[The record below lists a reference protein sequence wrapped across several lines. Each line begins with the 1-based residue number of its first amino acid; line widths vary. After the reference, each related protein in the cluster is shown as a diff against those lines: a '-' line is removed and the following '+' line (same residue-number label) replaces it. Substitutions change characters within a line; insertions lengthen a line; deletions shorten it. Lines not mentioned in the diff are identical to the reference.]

1 MSRTL
6 LHFARHDDTSG
17 LFSQLARRH
26 DREKYRMRVATLEAT
41 EPSLRTGV
49 TAAGIPCDAF
59 GARSKSLRDYLR
71 VVPRLTRYLRRN
83 RVDILHTHFYYPA
96 LVGGM
101 AGVLA
106 RTPLRVMTRHH
117 ADYHTRLSPGRN
129 RHVRL
134 DQLVTR
140 LHHRVIAISK
150 FTADHLIEVE
160 GAPPGKIVVIP
171 NGIDFET
178 VRTSSPERVAQLRAE
193 FGGPERAIILV
204 AARLAEEK
212 GVKFAL
218 EALPALKAATD
229 RPFVVLSAGAG
240 PLLGEYEALL
250 AGQGTSDL
258 VKFLGFRR
266 DLPDLMAAADVL
278 LVPSLSEAFGLVA
291 AEALYLG
298 TPVVATRVGGL
309 PELVEDGRDGRLIPP
324 GESAAIASTVAELL
338 NAPEELAALRCAG
351 RNKIIERFSFDAM
364 LKGYEALYAAWGSGR
379 S

>member
-1 MSRTL
+1 MRAL

-17 LFSQLARRH
+17 LFSQIARRH
-26 DREKYRMRVATLEAT
+26 DRAAYRMRVATLEAT
-41 EPSLRTGV
+41 EPSLRAGV
-49 TAAGIPCDAF
+49 TAAGVPCDAF
-59 GARSKSLRDYLR
+59 GARSKSLKAYLR
-71 VVPRLTRYLRRN
+71 AVPRLARYLRRH
-83 RVDILHTHFYYPA
+83 RVEILHTHFYYPA

-101 AGVLA
+101 AGTLA

-134 DQLVTR
+134 DQLATR
-140 LHHRVIAISK
+140 LHHRVIAISQ
-150 FTADHLIEVE
+150 FTADHLIQVE

-178 VRTSSPERVAQLRAE
+178 VRTSSPERVAELRTE
-193 FGGPERAIILV
+193 FGGPEHALILV

-212 GVKFAL
+212 GVNFAL
-218 EALPALKAATD
+218 EALPALKAATG
-229 RPFVVLSAGAG
+229 RPFTLLSAGAG

-250 AGQGTSDL
+250 ARQGNSEL
-258 VKFLGFRR
+258 VRFLGFRR
-266 DLPDLMAAADVL
+266 DLPDLMAAADL
-278 LVPSLSEAFGLVA
+278 LLAPSLSEAFGLVA

-324 GESAAIASTVAELL
+324 GDSAAIAATVAELL
-338 NAPEELAALRCAG
+338 NNPEDLAAMQCAG
-351 RNKIIERFSFDAM
+351 RNKIIERFAFDTM
-364 LKGYEALYAAWGSGR
+364 LQGYEALYAKCARDGS
-379 S
+379 